1 MNRSFINGYNRI
13 SKTAARK
20 LYLEGKSIFL
30 SPVNSCNLC
39 EITPDVKDPF
49 RSFDKDVNAFEFYNC
64 NSSTSRYSAFY
75 RKAN

>member
-20 LYLEGKSIFL
+20 LYLEGKPIVL
-30 SPVNSCNLC
+30 SPVNYWNPY
-39 EITPDVKDPF
+39 EITPDAKDPS

-64 NSSTSRYSAFY
+64 NSLTGKYSAFY
-75 RKAN
+75 CKAN